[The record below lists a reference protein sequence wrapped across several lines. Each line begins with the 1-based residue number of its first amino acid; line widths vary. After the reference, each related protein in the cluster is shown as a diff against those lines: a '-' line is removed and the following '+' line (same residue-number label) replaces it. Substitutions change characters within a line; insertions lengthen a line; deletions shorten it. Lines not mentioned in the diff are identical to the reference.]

1 MSKALQAA
9 QQQRLVVNSS
19 KSIKNPCNSDHTH
32 CIGEPSTAVS
42 TPTEALNN
50 LDLEHSLAEA
60 RQAREALIGLGN
72 SLKQDWLDADHWRAL
87 AAQRQYRLP
96 HWYLPLSAGGIERV
110 LRDLGLDRDFYREAF
125 GLKTYQQYVDRN
137 LSTPLWVF
145 AGICLE
151 ASLLGVSL

>member
-19 KSIKNPCNSDHTH
+19 KSIKNPNNSGQAYPG
-32 CIGEPSTAVS
+32 IGEPSAAVS
-42 TPTEALNN
+42 EPTEALISS
-50 LDLEHSLAEA
+50 DLEHSLADA

-96 HWYLPLSAGGIERV
+96 HRYLPLSASGIERV

-125 GLKTYQQYVDRN
+125 GLKTYLKLEYRN
-137 LSTPLWVF
+137 PNMPL
-145 AGICLE
+145 
-151 ASLLGVSL
+151 

>member
-9 QQQRLVVNSS
+9 QQQRLVVSSS
-19 KSIKNPCNSDHTH
+19 KSVKNPCNSDHTH
-32 CIGEPSTAVS
+32 CIGKPSTAVS
-42 TPTEALNN
+42 TPTEALISP
-50 LDLEHSLAEA
+50 DLAHSLAEA
-60 RQAREALIGLGN
+60 RRAREALIGLG
-72 SLKQDWLDADHWRAL
+72 SGLKQDWLDADHWRAL

-151 ASLLGVSL
+151 ASLSRA

>member
-19 KSIKNPCNSDHTH
+19 KGIKNPNNSGQAYLG
-32 CIGEPSTAVS
+32 IGEPSAAVS
-42 TPTEALNN
+42 EPTEALISP
-50 LDLEHSLAEA
+50 DLEHSLVEA

-72 SLKQDWLDADHWRAL
+72 GLKQDWFDADHWRAL

-110 LRDLGLDRDFYREAF
+110 LRDLGVDRDFYREAF
-125 GLKTYQQYVDRN
+125 GLKTYLKLEYRN
-137 LSTPLWVF
+137 PNMPL
-145 AGICLE
+145 
-151 ASLLGVSL
+151 

>member
-9 QQQRLVVNSS
+9 QQQRLVVNST
-19 KSIKNPCNSDHTH
+19 KSIKNPNNSVQAYPG
-32 CIGEPSTAVS
+32 IGKPSTAVS

-50 LDLEHSLAEA
+50 PDSEHSLAKA
-60 RQAREALIGLGN
+60 RRAREALIGLGRV
-72 SLKQDWLDADHWRAL
+72 LKQDWLDADHWRAL

-96 HWYLPLSAGGIERV
+96 HRYLPLSAGGIERV

-137 LSTPLWVF
+137 PSTPLWVF

-151 ASLLGVSL
+151 ASLSRA

>member
-19 KSIKNPCNSDHTH
+19 KSIKNPDNSGQAYLG
-32 CIGEPSTAVS
+32 IGEPSAAVS
-42 TPTEALNN
+42 EPTEALISP
-50 LDLEHSLAEA
+50 DLEHSLAEA

-125 GLKTYQQYVDRN
+125 GLKTYQLYVDRN
-137 LSTPLWVF
+137 PSTPLWVF
-145 AGICLE
+145 AGLCLE
-151 ASLLGVSL
+151 ASLQDT

>member
-9 QQQRLVVNSS
+9 QQQRLVVSSS
-19 KSIKNPCNSDHTH
+19 KSVNNPCNSDHTH
-32 CIGEPSTAVS
+32 CIGEPSIAVS

-50 LDLEHSLAEA
+50 PDSEHSLAKA
-60 RQAREALIGLGN
+60 RRAREALIGLG
-72 SLKQDWLDADHWRAL
+72 SGLKQDWLDADHWRAL

-96 HWYLPLSAGGIERV
+96 HWYFPLSAGGIESV

-125 GLKTYQQYVDRN
+125 GLKSYQQYVDRN
-137 LSTPLWVF
+137 PSTPLWVF

-151 ASLLGVSL
+151 FQRN

>member
-9 QQQRLVVNSS
+9 QQQRLVVSSS
-19 KSIKNPCNSDHTH
+19 KSVKNPCNSDHTH

-42 TPTEALNN
+42 RPTEVLNN
-50 LDLEHSLAEA
+50 PDLEHSLAEA
-60 RQAREALIGLGN
+60 RQAREALIGLGRV
-72 SLKQDWLDADHWRAL
+72 LKQDWLDAGHWRAL

-96 HWYLPLSAGGIERV
+96 HWYLPLSASGIERV

-145 AGICLE
+145 AGNCLE
-151 ASLLGVSL
+151 FQRN

>member
-1 MSKALQAA
+1 MSKALRAA
-9 QQQRLVVNSS
+9 QQQRLVVSSS
-19 KSIKNPCNSDHTH
+19 KSVKNPCNSDHTH
-32 CIGEPSTAVS
+32 CIGKPSTTVS

-50 LDLEHSLAEA
+50 PDLEHSLAEA
-60 RQAREALIGLGN
+60 RQAREALIGLGRG
-72 SLKQDWLDADHWRAL
+72 LKQDWLDADHWRAL

-96 HWYLPLSAGGIERV
+96 HRYLPLSAGGIERV

-137 LSTPLWVF
+137 PSTPLWVF

-151 ASLLGVSL
+151 ASLSRA

>member
-19 KSIKNPCNSDHTH
+19 KSIKNPNNSGQAYLG
-32 CIGEPSTAVS
+32 IGKPSAAVS
-42 TPTEALNN
+42 EPTEALIG

-60 RQAREALIGLGN
+60 RQAREALIGLGRA
-72 SLKQDWLDADHWRAL
+72 LKQDWLDADHWRAL

-110 LRDLGLDRDFYREAF
+110 LRDLGVDRDFYREAF
-125 GLKTYQQYVDRN
+125 GLKTYLKLEYRN
-137 LSTPLWVF
+137 PNMPL
-145 AGICLE
+145 
-151 ASLLGVSL
+151 